1 MRAKVLA
8 FGEVDAAGCMYL
20 GPVDLSSVDPT
31 LKVDFEYA
39 PVGRL
44 LETEQDEDGVY
55 ATYEV
60 RDEMS
65 DLVPV
70 AYLPMSGKQES
81 PFKDVKLVKLGMV
94 GMHEAILPPGFVW
107 ERLDGR
113 N

>member
-1 MRAKVLA
+1 MVKMRAKVLA

-20 GPVDLSSVDPT
+20 GPV
-31 LKVDFEYA
+31 
-39 PVGRL
+39 
-44 LETEQDEDGVY
+44 
-55 ATYEV
+55 
-60 RDEMS
+60 
-65 DLVPV
+65 
-70 AYLPMSGKQES
+70 AYLSMSGKQES